1 MNLEKLEIQ
10 LDFLRDDLLN
20 FEINPHY
27 AVRIATLIRIM
38 VHDTTKPN
46 GEPGSISLLTHL
58 NLKQKFLFLNSCEA
72 LGKMSVD
79 NFSDKNIG
87 TDISKE
93 KYMEINSFRGLTAEQ
108 NNGSE
113 IKLIPFFKH
122 LQAGGFNTDEHIL
135 KSYQWV
141 SFDEWWRAIIF
152 RSSNGTEADRSFLTL
167 KAANK
172 DGGTHYDSS
181 LPQKYIST
189 F

>member
-72 LGKMSVD
+72 LGQMPVD
-79 NFSDKNIG
+79 NFSDKNAPFNILG
-87 TDISKE
+87 HDTAAQFNAACILGSL
-93 KYMEINSFRGLTAEQ
+93 NLGLT
-108 NNGSE
+108 
-113 IKLIPFFKH
+113 I
-122 LQAGGFNTDEHIL
+122 
-135 KSYQWV
+135 
-141 SFDEWWRAIIF
+141 SFSI
-152 RSSNGTEADRSFLTL
+152 
-167 KAANK
+167 
-172 DGGTHYDSS
+172 
-181 LPQKYIST
+181 
-189 F
+189 